1 MLQASGSSACVH
13 SIDYPSGSNATLVH
27 NDVEPYN
34 FVMPC
39 TGMLKANDFNR
50 SVLLRWNITSSEM
63 CRFQQWRIGGSE
75 GISINSPPET
85 LLSNPT
91 TLSEKV
97 DVFALGTMIFEF
109 LTSRRLYEEE
119 IGQLRSSEEPLDT
132 KIISLVTSPVQPSL
146 PKDIENSSDSTIVGL
161 KVVIRQA
168 LQYRVEDLP
177 TMQEIVNQLKRL
189 YISPKQQNIVQKS
202 IRLKLSYFWS
212 KN

>member
-1 MLQASGSSACVH
+1 
-13 SIDYPSGSNATLVH
+13 
-27 NDVEPYN
+27 
-34 FVMPC
+34 
-39 TGMLKANDFNR
+39 
-50 SVLLRWNITSSEM
+50 
-63 CRFQQWRIGGSE
+63 
-75 GISINSPPET
+75 
-85 LLSNPT
+85 
-91 TLSEKV
+91 
-97 DVFALGTMIFEF
+97 MIFEF